1 MKNMVRIK
9 VIFVIICCCLVI
21 FQGCKSDDL
30 GGFPPKES
38 KEYSFS
44 MVSNDVIYDN
54 NNYAAFTTLT
64 EYKGTQYVAFREG
77 PRHGAYSAEDFG
89 AIRVLRNSNGRWESC
104 AYIKDPDKDLRDP
117 CFVEVNGNLRIYLGY
132 AAMEQGMVN
141 FKGSAFVDLMDGH
154 GDKIQTIK
162 HDLPHIAWLWKVRKY
177 DGKYYSVAY
186 ATEGGNPFLLTS
198 EDGIDWKTIT
208 EFKIDDNN
216 LSEADICFVDKTMYV
231 CLRKDKPVNDPSY
244 WGVAEYPF
252 TDFQW
257 KKMESHIESPELIT
271 LPYSN
276 SLVLAG
282 REITDNVAFVSLFR
296 VSVDGKLS
304 RIAALAGEN
313 GGGTSKGYPSLLF
326 ADGKLFYSYYAA
338 YNGRTVIFYTLFL
351 AN

>member
-1 MKNMVRIK
+1 M
-9 VIFVIICCCLVI
+9 
-21 FQGCKSDDL
+21 
-30 GGFPPKES
+30 
-38 KEYSFS
+38 
-44 MVSNDVIYDN
+44 
-54 NNYAAFTTLT
+54 
-64 EYKGTQYVAFREG
+64 
-77 PRHGAYSAEDFG
+77 
-89 AIRVLRNSNGRWESC
+89 
-104 AYIKDPDKDLRDP
+104 
-117 CFVEVNGNLRIYLGY
+117 
-132 AAMEQGMVN
+132 
-141 FKGSAFVDLMDGH
+141 
-154 GDKIQTIK
+154 
-162 HDLPHIAWLWKVRKY
+162 
-177 DGKYYSVAY
+177 AY

-326 ADGKLFYSYYAA
+326 AEGKLFCSYYAA